1 MANTTLLKR
10 NYRVMSESL
19 KKLQEKDASTDNAL
33 LNYRRSIKEIPDV
46 YNKDGKENPV
56 KPISLTVAN
65 KNVVYAIKHYEKKAV
80 DMDLD
85 SFKKIINKNNG
96 KNHWLL
102 YNYDKDQLIDPTP
115 EKVTNLVQN
124 YQKGLYRDLQ
134 ANYAKEKQNGISL

>member
-96 KNHWLL
+96 K
-102 YNYDKDQLIDPTP
+102 
-115 EKVTNLVQN
+115 
-124 YQKGLYRDLQ
+124 R
-134 ANYAKEKQNGISL
+134 